1 MNLIQYWKEK
11 NKQDF
16 DVFVKTNTS
25 VSQIQA
31 LTELK
36 KDAVELTTDEYGR
49 KGMKDKENQVF
60 GGYGNHD
67 FPTEIKQERPNNTT
81 SQSEKI
87 VYGSLITS
95 TKCYNCIHFPLCFA
109 QKGGA
114 NLELASENGCCYYQS
129 KLPEDSVVLS
139 REEYEMLKSLYDTQK
154 GAIMTSSIGDLPLTV
169 EGLRKAV
176 DEITRLNRVETELQE
191 LNAKY
196 YNEAKDLR
204 RELKQTRKDTAKA
217 ILNVL
222 YFNLQNSVMGRIQE
236 IAKNYG
242 VEVEE

>member
-1 MNLIQYWKEK
+1 MNLIQDWKEK
-11 NKQDF
+11 DKQDF
-16 DVFVKTNTS
+16 DAFVKTNTS

-36 KDAVELTTDEYGR
+36 KDAVELTTDEFGQVEVVEIDAI
-49 KGMKDKENQVF
+49 DKLISKIEGGNPIVEN
-60 GGYGNHD
+60 N
-67 FPTEIKQERPNNTT
+67 K
-81 SQSEKI
+81 
-87 VYGSLITS
+87 
-95 TKCYNCIHFPLCFA
+95 
-109 QKGGA
+109 
-114 NLELASENGCCYYQS
+114 